1 MGAAT
6 GLAGFL
12 FVVAFVAFVAA
23 VSNGLV
29 FGDMDDGEPGM
40 FSNRADGSSS

>member
-1 MGAAT
+1 M
-6 GLAGFL
+6 FL
-12 FVVAFVAFVAA
+12 FNAVAA

-40 FSNRADGSSS
+40 FSNLADGSSS